1 MNTLKIVETFF
12 LEAWQMSS
20 RSIKSIVN
28 KILWDPS
35 LSSKDFKA
43 VYVDRFE
50 NAYKEFSLADVE
62 RVEGGF
68 VALKSGVLIPLHRI
82 KKIYNA
88 KTGATLLSR

>member
-1 MNTLKIVETFF
+1 MDP
-12 LEAWQMSS
+12 
-20 RSIKSIVN
+20 RSIKSVVN

-35 LSSKDFKA
+35 LRSEDFKA

-50 NAYKEFSLADVE
+50 NSYKEFSLADVE

-68 VALKSGVLIPLHRI
+68 VALKSGAFIPLHRI
-82 KKIYNA
+82 KKIYNI